1 MKLQEITNITPGH
14 PFRGAIPEKA
24 GSCIRV
30 VQLKDISK
38 SGCIDWE
45 GSIEAELETKKEP
58 DWLKPGD
65 ILFSARGN
73 RNFATIITKEC
84 PSNAL
89 AAPYFYV
96 IKNISNKVLP
106 SFITWQLNK
115 YPCQKYFQKESEGTL
130 IKSIRKSVLEHTT
143 IEVPTL
149 DKQMHIIKI
158 AEILEREK
166 QLCEQLI
173 QNGEVL
179 MSSIASSLYHEQN
192 K

>member
-1 MKLQEITNITPGH
+1 MKLLEITNITPGY

-30 VQLKDISK
+30 VQLKDISR
-38 SGCIDWE
+38 SGYIDWE
-45 GSIEAELETKKEP
+45 SSIEADLETKKEP

-84 PSNAL
+84 PSSAL

-96 IKNISNKVLP
+96 IKNKSNKVLP
-106 SFITWQLNK
+106 SFIAWQLNQS
-115 YPCQKYFQKESEGTL
+115 PCQKYFQKESEGTL
-130 IKSIRKSVLEHTT
+130 IKSIRKSVLEN
-143 IEVPTL
+143 IPIKIPALE
-149 DKQMHIIKI
+149 KQKHIIKI
-158 AEILEREK
+158 VETVEREK
-166 QLCEQLI
+166 QICEQLI